1 MEPQGCSPGGEG
13 AGGLSRTALS
23 PVKQLPLW
31 GLWASS
37 PPTVCLCDSCP
48 PFDLRWAKPAR
59 GGGPQSCHGA
69 GDGYWS
75 QNRTVGWEFGAR
87 AALERADL
95 GEIPRKLAEGLGK

>member
-59 GGGPQSCHGA
+59 GGGSSVMSRSRRWVLVTKQNRGMGVWGQSC
-69 GDGYWS
+69 
-75 QNRTVGWEFGAR
+75 
-87 AALERADL
+87 
-95 GEIPRKLAEGLGK
+95 P